1 IKIIGDNTDKYA
13 QAYFSYDSK
22 KSGGIT
28 VSHLRFG
35 DTPIR
40 SPYLVNTPDFVACH
54 VPAYLGRYDMLKGLK
69 RGGTFLLNSLW
80 DAEETKNRLPNS
92 VKRYMA
98 ANDIQF
104 YIINATKIA
113 EEIGLGNRTN
123 TIMQSAFFKISGV
136 IPYDQAVDEMKKFVI
151 KSFGKKGEDVVRM
164 NHLAV
169 ERGGELTKVE
179 IPAEWANLKDEVE
192 TVGKDRSEERRVGK
206 EGRAR
211 GVADQE
217 RRRRQG
223 GA

>member
-1 IKIIGDNTDKYA
+1 
-13 QAYFSYDSK
+13 
-22 KSGGIT
+22 
-28 VSHLRFG
+28 
-35 DTPIR
+35 
-40 SPYLVNTPDFVACH
+40 
-54 VPAYLGRYDMLKGLK
+54 MLKGLK

-151 KSFGKKGEDVVRM
+151 KSFGRKGEDVVRM

-192 TVGKDRSEERRVGK
+192 TVGKDVPDFIKNIVFPINAQKGDDLPVSAFL
-206 EGRAR
+206 GRED
-211 GVADQE
+211 GTFLQE
-217 RRRRQG
+217 QQLMKSVVLLLTYLNG
-223 GA
+223 SLKTVSSVTSVLMFVLTLLSVLS